1 MRIMD
6 KKNRGKVW
14 RIALLV
20 LILISA
26 FLLIRGSGIR
36 FQDLTPLKIKEY
48 LLSYG
53 TIKAALIYFLIY
65 TFSIR
70 PLVPVPPTL
79 YTLAGGFTF
88 GPVLGTILTI
98 IGATFNAS
106 ISFMIA
112 RLLGRDFVEKILKGK
127 LGTLND
133 KLADSG
139 FKTLLVIRSSPIGPP
154 FDLVSYAAGV
164 LRVSFWSHFFATMI
178 GIIPATSVYSYF
190 GGSITKGGF
199 YILIG
204 FFLVVVFSIFIPW
217 VIRKQRLKSK
227 SF

>member
-1 MRIMD
+1 MTIID
-6 KKNRGKVW
+6 EKNKGKVA
-14 RIALLV
+14 RLAFLSLILV
-20 LILISA
+20 LV
-26 FLLIRGSGIR
+26 FLAIRASGIK
-36 FQDLTPLKIKEY
+36 FQDLTPLEIKEY
-48 LLSYG
+48 LLGYG
-53 TIKAALIYFLIY
+53 TIKAALIYFAIY
-65 TFSIR
+65 TLSIR
-70 PLVPVPPTL
+70 PFIPVPPTL
-79 YTLAGGFTF
+79 YTIAGGFTF
-88 GPVLGTILTI
+88 GPILGTILTVCA
-98 IGATFNAS
+98 ATFNAS

-112 RLLGRDFVEKILKGK
+112 RLLGKDFVGKVLKGK
-127 LGTLND
+127 LDTLND

-164 LRVSFWSHFFATMI
+164 LRVSFWGHFFATMI

-204 FFLVVVFSIFIPW
+204 FFLVVVFSILIPW
-217 VIRKQRLKSK
+217 IIRKQRVKSR

>member
-1 MRIMD
+1 MKRLD
-6 KKNRGKVW
+6 EKNRGKVG
-14 RIALLV
+14 RIAMLV
-20 LILISA
+20 LILIFA
-26 FLLIRGSGIR
+26 FLLIRDSGIR

-70 PLVPVPPTL
+70 PFIPVPPTL

-98 IGATFNAS
+98 FGATSNAS

-204 FFLVVVFSIFIPW
+204 FFLVVVFSILIPW
-217 VIRKQRLKSK
+217 VMKKQRVKSK